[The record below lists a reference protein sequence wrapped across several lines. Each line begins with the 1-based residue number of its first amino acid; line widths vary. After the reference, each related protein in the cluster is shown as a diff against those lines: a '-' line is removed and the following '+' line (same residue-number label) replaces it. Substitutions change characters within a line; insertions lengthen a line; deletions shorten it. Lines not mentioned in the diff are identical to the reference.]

1 MLQLSVLDLS
11 TRLPG
16 PLAAKLLGDLG
27 ASVTR
32 LENDYFPDP
41 FKCDENNRFD
51 HNFKNWYAAINQNKK
66 IITTNKKSPEL
77 EEELVK
83 LIEAHDIIICS
94 LPDKLFPTKIGD
106 ALEEKAF
113 IQIRSSKEQTPLHD
127 LNILAESGLLDY
139 HLKVTNNNSLPFIPL
154 AGVIFAEAI
163 TQKAQATY
171 IEALKTKRFIKKE
184 IFLDEVIQSH
194 LNFLLTDEFK
204 SKKETHYLHT
214 GKFPCYNIYQFKDGK
229 HLALAAIESK
239 YWKDFLKLFGLR
251 QNLDQFDPNTEQDL
265 RRLFINL
272 KSDDISDVQSL
283 KNCCAT
289 IF

>member
-27 ASVTR
+27 ATVTR
-32 LENDYFPDP
+32 LENTHFPDP

-51 HNFKNWYAAINQNKK
+51 QNFKSWYEAINKNKK
-66 IITTNKKSPEL
+66 IITTDKRSREL
-77 EEELVK
+77 EEELAK

-94 LPDKLFPTKIGD
+94 LPDKLLTKD
-106 ALEEKAF
+106 LFDLSKEKAF
-113 IQIRSSKEQTPLHD
+113 IQIRSSKQQTPLHD

-139 HLKVTNNNSLPFIPL
+139 HLKVAGNNSLPFIPL

-163 TQKAQATY
+163 AQKAQAAY
-171 IEALKTKRFIKKE
+171 IEALKTKSFIKKE

-194 LNFLLTDEFK
+194 LNFLLTQEFRK
-204 SKKETHYLHT
+204 TSETHYLHT

-229 HLALAAIESK
+229 HLALAAIEPK
-239 YWKDFLKLFGLR
+239 YWNDFLNLFNLG
-251 QNLDQFDPNTEQDL
+251 QNLDQFSATTEQEL
-265 RRLFINL
+265 RRLFINM
-272 KSDDISDVQSL
+272 KSDEILNVQSL